1 MILFFNTFGS
11 FSSVDYMALLP
22 DRKIGAV
29 LLHEADRLFLLAR
42 SKLHLEHVNDN

>member
-22 DRKIGAV
+22 DRKIVQLV
-29 LLHEADRLFLLAR
+29 LYY
-42 SKLHLEHVNDN
+42 SMKLTDFSC